1 MSWAKP
7 PNSTPVSMG
16 GTWTPQV
23 QTFRSA
29 YQLAQAGAA
38 PQFAQYGLNNQSG
51 MRGIGDSMYGQQL
64 DNAGQQLQYQGQMG
78 DLGAQMGTNAID
90 LAAAQRQDPYYAKLQ
105 DLSGQDY
112 QNTLAALGLTHDQNL
127 ADLLSQQ
134 TSQGSTQT
142 KGNRQQKGFINLDY
156 FLGAGKANISQQQ
169 SQLTLA
175 EQRQSAKDR
184 AAQLGIEAAN
194 LGTKPELLKA
204 QLENALAQSGLKTK
218 MTVDSLMDGL
228 AKNDLDSVSLYNQLI
243 QWAQNVAGAAGK

>member
-1 MSWAKP
+1 MSWSQPA
-7 PNSTPVSMG
+7 NSTPVAVG

-38 PQFAQYGLNNQSG
+38 PQQAQYQLNNMAG
-51 MRGIGDSMYGQQL
+51 MRGIGDQLYGGQL
-64 DNAGQQLQYQGQMG
+64 DAAGQQLQYQGQMG
-78 DLGAQMGTNAID
+78 DLGAQIGTNAID
-90 LAAAQRQDPYYAKLQ
+90 LAAAQRQDPYYAQLQ
-105 DLSGQDY
+105 NLSGQDY
-112 QNTLAALGLTHDQNL
+112 QNTLAALGLTHDTNL

-156 FLGAGKANISQQQ
+156 FLGAGKANIAQQQ

-184 AAQLGIEAAN
+184 AAQLQIEANN
-194 LGTKPELLKA
+194 LGTKPELLQQ
-204 QLENALAQSGLKTK
+204 QLQNALSKAGLSTK
-218 MTVDSLMDGL
+218 MSVDQLMDGL

-243 QWAQNVAGAAGK
+243 QWSQNVANAAGK